1 MHMRKV
7 KYATKRTTVAPA
19 QFSIFIEFA
28 EDGNSNGANLEWLL
42 QNRK

>member
-1 MHMRKV
+1 MYMRKV

-28 EDGNSNGANLEWLL
+28 EGGNSNGVNLAWLL
-42 QNRK
+42 QKRK